1 MRVFILEI
9 FIGYG
14 KYKLINLPHN
24 YGHTTNNNNYN
35 NPCLLSGELYF
46 SIYFVAARAPKM
58 RRYIFRIGRA
68 HVFEISKLFYVFSE
82 MWKNEKKTRRRR
94 SGQATGDH

>member
-1 MRVFILEI
+1 MCMRVFILEI

-24 YGHTTNNNNYN
+24 YGHTTNNNNN
-35 NPCLLSGELYF
+35 KSNPCLLSGELYF

-58 RRYIFRIGRA
+58 RIYF
-68 HVFEISKLFYVFSE
+68 
-82 MWKNEKKTRRRR
+82 
-94 SGQATGDH
+94 